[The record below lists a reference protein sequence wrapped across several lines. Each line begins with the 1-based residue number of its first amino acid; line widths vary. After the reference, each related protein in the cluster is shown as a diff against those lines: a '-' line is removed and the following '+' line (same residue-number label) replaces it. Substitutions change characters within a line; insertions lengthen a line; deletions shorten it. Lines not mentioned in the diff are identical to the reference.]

1 MERKKA
7 DPLKARFLVV
17 RKEIHNPNVEK
28 AVRAH
33 DNLVLRKTMLLSRQ
47 QKVVW
52 DSQTNISEPD
62 RRTNEQ
68 GVDDSDDDTDSD
80 TSTVCQDLH

>member
-1 MERKKA
+1 
-7 DPLKARFLVV
+7 VV

-62 RRTNEQ
+62 RRTNEE

-80 TSTVCQDLH
+80 TSNIVYTETVSIHMYIQV

>member
-1 MERKKA
+1 MWSIEGW
-7 DPLKARFLVV
+7 
-17 RKEIHNPNVEK
+17 IHNKRKNRLAQPNVEK

-33 DNLVLRKTMLLSRQ
+33 GNLVLRKDMLLSRQ
-47 QKVVW
+47 QKVAW

-68 GVDDSDDDTDSD
+68 VVDDLDYDADSD
-80 TSTVCQDLH
+80 ASTARQELH